1 MIVIADTS
9 PLSYL
14 ITIGELEVL
23 PRLYQTVIVP
33 LMVCDE
39 LKRPGAPVEVRQWIN
54 RPPDWLDIRTP
65 LLPAD
70 PELIEADLDE
80 GERDAIL
87 LAQELGAD
95 ELIIDDM
102 SGRKEAQRRNLHFIG
117 TLGVLRTAASAGLL
131 DFRAAIERLRETN
144 FYVRQ
149 AVIDQFMK
157 DFGV

>member
-14 ITIGELEVL
+14 IRIGELAIL
-23 PRLYQTVIVP
+23 PKLYQRVIVP

-39 LKRPGAPVEVRQWIN
+39 LKRPGAPVEVREWIAQ
-54 RPPDWLDIRTP
+54 PPDWLDIRIP
-65 LLPAD
+65 FLQAD
-70 PELIEADLDE
+70 AELVEADLDE

-95 ELIIDDM
+95 ALIIDDM

-117 TLGVLRTAASAGLL
+117 TLGVLRTAADAGLL
-131 DFRAAIERLRETN
+131 DFRKAVEHLRETN
-144 FYVRQ
+144 FYVAQ

-157 DFGV
+157 DRGD